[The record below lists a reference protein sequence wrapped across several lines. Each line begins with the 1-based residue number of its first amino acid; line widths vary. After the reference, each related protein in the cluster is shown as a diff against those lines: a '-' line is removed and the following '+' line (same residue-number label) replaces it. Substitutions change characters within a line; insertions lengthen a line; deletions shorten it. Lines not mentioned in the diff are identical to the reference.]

1 MKIILDVMGGDNSP
15 AEIIK
20 GAVEAADVISS
31 GITLVGHESVIREAL
46 ASIGADADRFG
57 IVHSESVI
65 TMEDGPMTIVQK
77 KKDSSM
83 AKALTLLADGE
94 GDAVV
99 SCGNTGALFT
109 GATLIVRRAK
119 GVRRAAIGTLFPY
132 GKGVLV
138 VDSGANVTVT
148 ADYMVHFAYL
158 GSIYMKKMFGI
169 ENPRVAI
176 INNGVEEHKGTPLVL
191 ETRALLESDPNIN
204 FVGSVEGSGL
214 PYDICDVAVCDGFT
228 GNIVLKTSEGMGR
241 YIAECAMK
249 EMSAIK
255 SADGKMTEALSR
267 LLKRFDTKEYGGAPM
282 LGIAKPVMKAHGNSD
297 ARAIKS
303 ALVAAENYAKSM
315 IVEEIV
321 KAAENFK
328 TVIPMKT
335 GGKQ

>member
-1 MKIILDVMGGDNSP
+1 MKIILDVMGGDNPP
-15 AEIIK
+15 AELIK
-20 GAVEAADVISS
+20 GAVGALDAISS
-31 GITLVGHESVIREAL
+31 DIVLVGHESLIRNAL
-46 ASIGADADRFG
+46 ASIGADADKFV

-119 GVRRAAIGTLFPY
+119 GIRRAAIGTILPY

-148 ADYMVHFAYL
+148 ADYMVNFAHL
-158 GSIYMKKMFGI
+158 GSIYMKKMFGL

-176 INNGVEEHKGTPLVL
+176 INNGVESHKGTPLVI
-191 ETRALLESDPNIN
+191 EARELLEADPNIN
-204 FVGSVEGSGL
+204 FVGSVEGSKL
-214 PYDICDVAVCDGFT
+214 PYDVCDVAVSDGFT
-228 GNIVLKTSEGMGR
+228 GNIVLKTSEGMGK
-241 YIAECAMK
+241 YIAECAMN
-249 EMSAIK
+249 EMDSLGYP
-255 SADGKMTEALSR
+255 DGEVREALDR
-267 LLKRFDTKEYGGAPM
+267 VFKRFDTKEYGGAPM
-282 LGIAKPVMKAHGNSD
+282 LGIARPVMKAHGNSD
-297 ARAIKS
+297 AHAIRS
-303 ALVAAENYAKSM
+303 ALIAAENYARSM
-315 IVEEIV
+315 VVEEIV

-328 TVIPMKT
+328 TTVPMKI
-335 GGKQ
+335 GGR

>member
-1 MKIILDVMGGDNSP
+1 MKIILDVMGGDNPP
-15 AEIIK
+15 AELIK
-20 GAVEAADVISS
+20 GAVGALDAISS
-31 GITLVGHESVIREAL
+31 DIVLVGHESLIRNAL
-46 ASIGADADRFG
+46 ASIGADADKFV

-119 GVRRAAIGTLFPY
+119 GIRRAAIGTILPY

-148 ADYMVHFAYL
+148 ADYMVNFAHL
-158 GSIYMKKMFGI
+158 GSIYMKKMFGL

-176 INNGVEEHKGTPLVL
+176 INNGVESHKGTPLVI
-191 ETRALLESDPNIN
+191 EARELLEADPNIN
-204 FVGSVEGSGL
+204 FVGSVEGSNL
-214 PYDICDVAVCDGFT
+214 PYDVCDVAVCDGFT
-228 GNIVLKTSEGMGR
+228 GNIVLKTSEGMGK
-241 YIAECAMK
+241 YIAECAMN
-249 EMSAIK
+249 EMDSLGYP
-255 SADGKMTEALSR
+255 DGEVREALDR
-267 LLKRFDTKEYGGAPM
+267 VFKRFDTKEYGGAPM
-282 LGIAKPVMKAHGNSD
+282 LGIARPVMKAHGNSD
-297 ARAIKS
+297 AHAIRS
-303 ALVAAENYAKSM
+303 ALIAAENYARSM
-315 IVEEIV
+315 VVEEIV

-328 TVIPMKT
+328 TTVPMKI
-335 GGKQ
+335 GGR